1 MSYIKEKVSYIRGL
15 FEGLEIRDTAQQKMY
30 QAIIDALDVIADA
43 VEENEAALDDLNESM
58 EDVME
63 ELDILDMA
71 VFEDEEEDGEE
82 DEEFVELTCPHCGDV
97 ICLDQ
102 EMLTARTDLIC
113 PNCNE
118 PILPEA
124 EEGLDSID

>member
-30 QAIIDALDVIADA
+30 QAIIEALDVIADE
-43 VEENEAALDDLNESM
+43 VEENEAALDDLHDSM
-58 EDVME
+58 EDVLE

-71 VFEDEEEDGEE
+71 VFEEEDG

-97 ICLDQ
+97 IFLDQ
-102 EMLTARTDLIC
+102 DMLTARTDLIC
-113 PNCNE
+113 PNCSAS
-118 PILPEA
+118 ILPETD
-124 EEGLDSID
+124 EELGSID